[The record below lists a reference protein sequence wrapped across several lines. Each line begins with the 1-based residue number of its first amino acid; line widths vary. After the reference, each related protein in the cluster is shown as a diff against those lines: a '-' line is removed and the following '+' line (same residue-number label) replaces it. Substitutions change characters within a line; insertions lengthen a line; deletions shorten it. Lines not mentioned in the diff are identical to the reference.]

1 MEMAWLQVEIIP
13 MLKVGRPSPAE
24 DGHTLKDIEP
34 QLVDKTPMRRENP
47 QELVD
52 HTHTLKD
59 ITQVQVEP
67 ILMLKDFIN

>member
-34 QLVDKTPMRRENP
+34 QLVDKT
-47 QELVD
+47 
-52 HTHTLKD
+52 
-59 ITQVQVEP
+59 
-67 ILMLKDFIN
+67 LMLKDTLLWHLEHIPTLRDTVP